1 MPTPADFDTLNNKW
15 SFSRHCLAQ
24 GVACPE
30 SWLFSG
36 VRELRRWIVA
46 RRLPLPL
53 IAKPLDWD
61 GGHGVCLL
69 PAEGWDKALGGIDYA
84 PMIVQRWIDGDDIGA
99 AAFCHEG
106 HVASFLAHRYERGV
120 YEAFPDP
127 AIRDAIERIL
137 KPLATSG
144 VFNFDMRRDA
154 QGRVYFLECNP
165 RFFFKIAL
173 AMEAGFNFVQCGL
186 GRMSASAPSD
196 TVTVRRPAAAILRA
210 ATTARLSKR
219 DTAHWAHLW
228 ADPLPYLREMLGID
242 WDE

>member
-1 MPTPADFDTLNNKW
+1 
-15 SFSRHCLAQ
+15 
-24 GVACPE
+24 
-30 SWLFSG
+30 
-36 VRELRRWIVA
+36 
-46 RRLPLPL
+46 
-53 IAKPLDWD
+53 
-61 GGHGVCLL
+61 
-69 PAEGWDKALGGIDYA
+69 
-84 PMIVQRWIDGDDIGA
+84 
-99 AAFCHEG
+99 
-106 HVASFLAHRYERGV
+106 VASFLAHRYERGV